1 MFGLGIIYVLQLN
14 ELWIMLNDVQIILG
28 NLVMA
33 AFTDSQQRRH
43 TSMMRYLLLELY
55 QETQQQVRYMKEI
68 LRLCRLD

>member
-43 TSMMRYLLLELY
+43 TSMRWLLEPY
-55 QETQQQVRYMKEI
+55 QETQHQVRYMKEI
-68 LRLCRLD
+68 LRL